1 MKGETRKIHVIGINS
16 FEFCEMPL
24 SLQNLFLRIRN
35 IAVPISYADNIKPWF
50 EKDQSQNKNFFI
62 SRSDN
67 NLIQWIKDTSEDLIL
82 VSRGDP
88 LWYGIGRILLEN
100 FSKKELYFYPSNSC
114 IQLAFSKLKRPWHNV
129 EIISI
134 HGRDSIVLTKA
145 LKSRRSSIAVITD
158 SKKSSL
164 EIIKN
169 NLVELNLEN
178 IYEFFLCEELGFQE
192 EKITTINVKR
202 NLPKEVSALNI
213 VVLLKRK
220 ENISKFNY
228 PLFGLT
234 DSLYKT
240 FPDRPNLI
248 TKREIRIQILADL
261 ELPENGIIWDIGAGS
276 GTIGLEALR
285 IRPNLKLFSI
295 DKRLGTKQIISDN
308 AKLLNVSPEN
318 IFEDDIKKILPYKL
332 NRSLEPPSRIIIG
345 GCNRKTKIFVIDEL
359 SRFLSS
365 GAILVLPVISYE
377 VLQETKQFLE
387 DLDFKVY
394 LNLIQTYKG
403 LSISEGTRFEP
414 NNPVFIL
421 KAKKL

>member
-1 MKGETRKIHVIGINS
+1 MKGKTRKIHVIGINS

-35 IAVPISYADNIKPWF
+35 IAVPISYADNIKLWF

-67 NLIQWIKDTSEDLIL
+67 NLIQWIRNTSEDLIL

-134 HGRDSIVLTKA
+134 HGRDSVGLTKA

-178 IYEFFLCEELGFQE
+178 IYEFFLCEELGFQQ

-202 NLPKEVSALNI
+202 NLPKEISALNI

-220 ENISKFNY
+220 ESISRFNY

-295 DKRLGTKQIISDN
+295 DKRLGTKQIIADN

-318 IFEDDIKKILPYKL
+318 IFEDDIKNILAYKL

>member
-1 MKGETRKIHVIGINS
+1 
-16 FEFCEMPL
+16 MPEL
-24 SLQNLFLRIRN
+24 I
-35 IAVPISYADNIKPWF
+35 VE
-50 EKDQSQNKNFFI
+50 EKKFFY
-62 SRSDN
+62 SKSDN
-67 NLIQWIKDTSEDLIL
+67 NLIQWIRNTSEDLIL

-295 DKRLGTKQIISDN
+295 DKS
-308 AKLLNVSPEN
+308 
-318 IFEDDIKKILPYKL
+318 
-332 NRSLEPPSRIIIG
+332 IG
-345 GCNRKTKIFVIDEL
+345 
-359 SRFLSS
+359 
-365 GAILVLPVISYE
+365 A
-377 VLQETKQFLE
+377 
-387 DLDFKVY
+387 
-394 LNLIQTYKG
+394 
-403 LSISEGTRFEP
+403 
-414 NNPVFIL
+414 
-421 KAKKL
+421 

>member
-1 MKGETRKIHVIGINS
+1 MK
-16 FEFCEMPL
+16 
-24 SLQNLFLRIRN
+24 
-35 IAVPISYADNIKPWF
+35 Y
-50 EKDQSQNKNFFI
+50 
-62 SRSDN
+62 
-67 NLIQWIKDTSEDLIL
+67 
-82 VSRGDP
+82 
-88 LWYGIGRILLEN
+88 
-100 FSKKELYFYPSNSC
+100 
-114 IQLAFSKLKRPWHNV
+114 
-129 EIISI
+129 
-134 HGRDSIVLTKA
+134 
-145 LKSRRSSIAVITD
+145 
-158 SKKSSL
+158 
-164 EIIKN
+164 
-169 NLVELNLEN
+169 